1 MASFHSD
8 GLKKD
13 SLHALNV
20 GVPVVRLSGTG
31 GFQSDLE
38 LAVFAVV
45 NKKLILRSAVS
56 FSVPG
61 STTVNKITLFDGQ
74 QYFGGVVFETPVN
87 EVVANPSIVTI
98 NTLEVERL

>member
-38 LAVFAVV
+38 LAVFAVI
-45 NKKLILRSAVS
+45 NKKIILRIPVS

-61 STTVNKITLFDGQ
+61 NTTVNKITLLDGKI
-74 QYFGGVVFETPVN
+74 YGGVVFETPVN

>member
-20 GVPVVRLSGTG
+20 GVPVVRLSGTD

-38 LAVFAVV
+38 LALFSVI
-45 NKKLILRSAVS
+45 NKKIILRSAVS

-61 STTVNKITLFDGQ
+61 NTTVNKITLLDGKI
-74 QYFGGVVFETPVN
+74 FGGVVFETPVN
-87 EVVANPSIVTI
+87 EVVVNPSIVTI